1 MQNPRLAA
9 RYAKSLL
16 DLAIEQNSLEST
28 LQDVQGMRD
37 TMRDSKEFVSIL
49 RSPVIKADKK
59 NAIIEAVIGNRM
71 NPLSKAFVK
80 LLVAKGRES
89 DLPEIA
95 NTFIE
100 QYKTLKKIR
109 TVKLITASAVDAS
122 VTETIRQKVAASQPD
137 QSIEMTTEVNPAL
150 IGGFIL
156 QFDNKVVD
164 ASVRRD
170 LNDIKKQFLSNLY
183 LPNLR

>member
-1 MQNPRLAA
+1 MQNPRLAT

-16 DLAIEQNSLEST
+16 DLAIEQNSLETT
-28 LQDVQGMRD
+28 LQDVMGMRD
-37 TMRDSKEFVSIL
+37 TMRDSREFVTIL
-49 RSPVIKADKK
+49 RSPVIKDDKK
-59 NAIIEAVIGNRM
+59 NAIIEAVMGNRM
-71 NPLSKAFVK
+71 NPLAKLFVK
-80 LLVAKGRES
+80 LLVEKGRVS

-95 NTFIE
+95 EAFIT
-100 QYKTLKKIR
+100 QYKVLKHIR
-109 TVKLITASAVDAS
+109 TVKLVTASKVDAS

-137 QSIEMTTEVNPAL
+137 QTIEMTTEVNPAL